1 MSAETSPPLAYAGRW
16 MAEQL
21 LREIE
26 AWCAIM
32 RERPQ
37 DCQSGVV
44 PMGSGRWEDGIRP
57 HLALAPARDKP
68 AWEAALAKAR
78 EYQTLRAALLLLVL
92 ALVTP
97 GCDARRCQDT
107 VRVLPSG
114 GGSTVCDPTATAT
127 IQQTDKGPTVVCTCP
142 KDEPATASGP
152 AGASGPGVAPG
163 STVEGG

>member
-1 MSAETSPPLAYAGRW
+1 MSGETGPPLAYAGRW

-26 AWCAIM
+26 AWCVIM

-44 PMGSGRWEDGIRP
+44 PLGSGRWEEGIRP
-57 HLALAPARDKP
+57 HLALAPAQDKP
-68 AWEAALAKAR
+68 AWGAALAKAR

-92 ALVTP
+92 AFVTP
-97 GCDARRCQDT
+97 GCDARRCQDSVQPLT
-107 VRVLPSG
+107 YAHSIA
-114 GGSTVCDPTATAT
+114 CDPTATAT
-127 IQQTDKGPTVVCTCP
+127 IQQTDKGPTVICTCP

-152 AGASGPGVAPG
+152 AGPSGPAAPG
-163 STVEGG
+163 STAGGD

>member
-1 MSAETSPPLAYAGRW
+1 MSGETSPPLAYAGRW

-26 AWCAIM
+26 AWCGIM

-44 PMGSGRWEDGIRP
+44 PLGSGRWEEGIRP
-57 HLALAPARDKP
+57 HLALAPAPDKP

-92 ALVTP
+92 AIVTP

-107 VRVLPSG
+107 VRVLPL
-114 GGSTVCDPTATAT
+114 GGSVVCDPTATAT
-127 IQQTDKGPTVVCTCP
+127 IQQTDKGPTVVCACP
-142 KDEPATASGP
+142 KDEPATASG
-152 AGASGPGVAPG
+152 ASGASGSVAPNTNG
-163 STVEGG
+163 EG